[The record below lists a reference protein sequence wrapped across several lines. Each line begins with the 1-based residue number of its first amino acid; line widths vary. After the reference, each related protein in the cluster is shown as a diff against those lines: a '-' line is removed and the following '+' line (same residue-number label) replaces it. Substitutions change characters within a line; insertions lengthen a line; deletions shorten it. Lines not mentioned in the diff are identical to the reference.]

1 MVSLGVKLVLA
12 TLLLALAVAGVGW
25 WRCSCLGWVAAVVL
39 ALFAGFFAFFFR
51 DPERQ
56 VAKRPGVIYAPADGR
71 VVAIEE
77 ERNAPYLRGAA
88 RRVSIFMSIFNVH
101 VQRAPLAG
109 KVEYLQHTPG
119 SFKAAF
125 DSAVGESNE
134 RNAIGLRGNKVRVL
148 VVQVAGLIARRI
160 ICWCSFGAEVQ
171 QGERLGMIALGS
183 RVDIYLPP
191 RVKLKVEMGQRTKA
205 GITVLGEIK

>member
-1 MVSLGVKLVLA
+1 MPQVA
-12 TLLLALAVAGVGW
+12 IYPCLLAVLMAL
-25 WRCSCLGWVAAVVL
+25 CLVTALWVALILETALLFMLILSL
-39 ALFAGFFAFFFR
+39 AFFR
-51 DPERQ
+51 DPHRD
-56 VAKRPGVIYAPADGR
+56 VPADKNVLLAPADGK
-71 VVAIEE
+71 VTDINIIEE
-77 ERNAPYLRGAA
+77 APLLGGKAIIIG
-88 RRVSIFMSIFNVH
+88 IFMSIFNVH